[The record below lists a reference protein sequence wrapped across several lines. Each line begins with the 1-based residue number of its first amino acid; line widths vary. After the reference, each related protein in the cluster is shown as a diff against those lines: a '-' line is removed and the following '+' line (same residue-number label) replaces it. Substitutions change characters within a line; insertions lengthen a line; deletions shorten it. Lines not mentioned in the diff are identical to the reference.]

1 MQLFGVY
8 LYINIH
14 SYIEQTNE
22 QLEENEIYSFNTQF
36 LNYINID
43 SNGNKTKD
51 ITFQDVMTVANLAYD
66 NNTEYE
72 ITKDDAGENSLY
84 IAVNVWLTS
93 SSGSIIYKSNIE
105 ENLSQ
110 YETEYLSE
118 NYYNK
123 YICQNTDIKVSKNTG
138 RVYEITF
145 HLE

>member
-1 MQLFGVY
+1 MQPFGIY

-22 QLEENEIYSFNTQF
+22 QLEENELYSFNTQF

-84 IAVNVWLTS
+84 IAVNVWIKT
-93 SSGSIIYKSNIE
+93 SSGSTIYKSNIE

-123 YICQNTDIKVSKNTG
+123 YICQNTDVKVSKNTG

>member
-1 MQLFGVY
+1 M
-8 LYINIH
+8 
-14 SYIEQTNE
+14 
-22 QLEENEIYSFNTQF
+22 
-36 LNYINID
+36 NYINID

>member
-66 NNTEYE
+66 NNMEHE

-84 IAVNVWLTS
+84 IAVNVWIKT
-93 SSGSIIYKSNIE
+93 SSGSTIYKSNIE

-123 YICQNTDIKVSKNTG
+123 YICQNTDVKVSKNTG

>member
-66 NNTEYE
+66 NNMEHE

-84 IAVNVWLTS
+84 IAVNVWLKS
-93 SSGSIIYKSNIE
+93 SSGSTIYKSNIE

>member
-1 MQLFGVY
+1 MQPFGIY

-22 QLEENEIYSFNTQF
+22 QLEENELYSFNTQF

-66 NNTEYE
+66 NNMEHE

-84 IAVNVWLTS
+84 IAVNVWLKS
-93 SSGSIIYKSNIE
+93 SSGSTIYKSNIE

>member
-22 QLEENEIYSFNTQF
+22 KLEENEIYSFNTQF

-66 NNTEYE
+66 NNMEHE

-84 IAVNVWLTS
+84 IAVNVWLKS
-93 SSGSIIYKSNIE
+93 SSGSTIYKSNIE

>member
-84 IAVNVWLTS
+84 IAVNVWLKS
-93 SSGSIIYKSNIE
+93 SSGSTIYKSNIE